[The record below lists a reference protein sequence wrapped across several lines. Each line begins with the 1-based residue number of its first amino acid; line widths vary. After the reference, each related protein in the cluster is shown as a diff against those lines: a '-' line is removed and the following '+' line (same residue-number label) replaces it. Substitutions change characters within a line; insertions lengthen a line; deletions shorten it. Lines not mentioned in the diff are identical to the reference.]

1 MKVQQNE
8 GCDVYGYLEVN
19 KVAGNFHFAPGKSFQ
34 QQHVHG
40 NFIEKC
46 LHIMFVSF
54 VSLAR
59 WVPLVKQKLPI
70 RSGTPSIFSGVRVTQ
85 SLVFSAVFCRALFI
99 LFLLSIVLCRSS
111 IYRI

>member
-1 MKVQQNE
+1 MRVQQNE

-54 VSLAR
+54 NCLTR
-59 WVPLVKQKLPI
+59 WVPLVEQEPHTVSVHLRTDKWTNNDPQNTTQKTND
-70 RSGTPSIFSGVRVTQ
+70 SE
-85 SLVFSAVFCRALFI
+85 A
-99 LFLLSIVLCRSS
+99 
-111 IYRI
+111 